1 MSARPFRSPSPP
13 SHERSF
19 AYIRLFPADA
29 ASPLPVLRPFF
40 ETVTDKTNPKA
51 ITWLESTLPGSA
63 SAYKNDAEDLE
74 KLRDEVRIL
83 EEGLISECERN
94 SELQEQIIAS
104 RSRSDEMV
112 AMMQLIRSETEAVLE
127 RYAGE
132 CVCCVRAQ

>member
-1 MSARPFRSPSPP
+1 
-13 SHERSF
+13 
-19 AYIRLFPADA
+19 
-29 ASPLPVLRPFF
+29 
-40 ETVTDKTNPKA
+40 VTDKTNPKA